1 MQHAPVIPPL
11 LHMHLGILEF
21 TVTRI
26 TYDPATSGADIGTV
40 WVQHQ
45 FEATVFHF
53 QWLSEERNLAKY
65 WNLPEN

>member
-45 FEATVFHF
+45 FEGTVFHF
-53 QWLSEERNLAKY
+53 Q
-65 WNLPEN
+65 